1 MPDWITTKADR
12 DRYRAANRAADYM
25 SDAELSRAWD
35 IALNCGDDVRA
46 AAYESHWD
54 WRNA

>member
-1 MPDWITTKADR
+1 MPDWITTKADKE
-12 DRYRAANRAADYM
+12 RYRAANRAADYM